1 MQKKVTIYDVAE
13 RLGISTATV
22 NRAMNEK
29 GSISDKTKRL
39 VQETAREMG
48 YHPSKS
54 ASSLKRNPRRIAV
67 LLPNTIHG
75 YQAEVERGV
84 HKAAEELAEYSVECE
99 VFEENDE
106 DMEVFIRRLQEIS
119 DMNFDGIIILPP
131 FDEAQMSR
139 AVQDLREQKKQYYVT
154 VTSDLQDSGRI
165 LSVQSNGIV
174 AGRMAAELLG
184 WKIPQGSKAAIVIG
198 QGTTQAHRNVIEG
211 FQSELHN
218 FHLMFAGVYEHHDDP
233 EQSYRLADELLH
245 QHPDIAG
252 VYLGTANS
260 VAFCKRLKELGMDR
274 RIAVIASDIFPE
286 IAQLMEEGT
295 IDATIFQ
302 NPFQQG
308 RIAFRYL
315 YEYMVEGRRFDT
327 DTIYLDP
334 SIILRSN
341 LCLFQNNLEQM
352 KDGIVQ

>member
-84 HKAAEELAEYSVECE
+84 HKATEELAEYSVECE
-99 VFEENDE
+99 VFKENDE
-106 DMEVFIRRLQEIS
+106 DMEVFIRRLHEIS

-154 VTSDLQDSGRI
+154 VTSDLQDSAEPERRSRHDRLGNHQTGHDQHHQRKRRRGPRHRHGR
-165 LSVQSNGIV
+165 
-174 AGRMAAELLG
+174 AGQPYPEAA
-184 WKIPQGSKAAIVIG
+184 S
-198 QGTTQAHRNVIEG
+198 
-211 FQSELHN
+211 
-218 FHLMFAGVYEHHDDP
+218 
-233 EQSYRLADELLH
+233 
-245 QHPDIAG
+245 
-252 VYLGTANS
+252 
-260 VAFCKRLKELGMDR
+260 
-274 RIAVIASDIFPE
+274 
-286 IAQLMEEGT
+286 
-295 IDATIFQ
+295 
-302 NPFQQG
+302 
-308 RIAFRYL
+308 
-315 YEYMVEGRRFDT
+315 
-327 DTIYLDP
+327 
-334 SIILRSN
+334 
-341 LCLFQNNLEQM
+341 
-352 KDGIVQ
+352 